1 MELTSINEFCLIQ
14 GIHRPVLER
23 KLRQMN
29 VYPKGSRPT
38 RVKPCY
44 LWDVDELVVAMKSI
58 RPSKGRPRKDNS

>member
-1 MELTSINEFCLIQ
+1 MELTSINEFCASHNV
-14 GIHRPVLER
+14 HRPVLER

-44 LWDVDELVVAMKSI
+44 LWDVAELTIAKESI
-58 RPSKGRPRKDNS
+58 RPAKGRPRK